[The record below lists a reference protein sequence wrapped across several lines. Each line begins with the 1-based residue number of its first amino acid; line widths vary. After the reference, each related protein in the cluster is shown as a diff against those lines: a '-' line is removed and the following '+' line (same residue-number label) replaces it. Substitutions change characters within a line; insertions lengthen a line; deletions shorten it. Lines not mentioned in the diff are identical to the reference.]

1 MPTPINIW
9 ESFSMRIIPIFK
21 ELLKIMKLNVFVNF
35 TILCLSMLIVA
46 CTTVEDNSSDV
57 SASAVVEESSKYS
70 VIASTPM
77 IGEFVKQV
85 AKDSVDVDILM
96 PYQVNPHNF
105 EATAKDVIKLNNA
118 DLVFYVGI
126 KYESAGLLKLLENAS
141 KSEAALVE
149 IGSKVDPIEFK
160 EDDHEGH
167 EGHGHEGHG
176 HGLYDPHFW
185 FDPTK
190 VELAVEE
197 IASQLS
203 NLDPN
208 NKDAYQSSSASY
220 ISELKSLDQE
230 VNDLIQSVPSDNR
243 KMITT
248 HEALGYLEARYGIEI
263 VGTVIPS
270 FSTEEGVAPKDLT
283 EVIEKIQE
291 HDMKIMFLESE
302 SPSKGAEVVAQET
315 GVRLVSGL
323 WVETLRSADESYADF
338 LRSNV
343 KIIVDNLKQ

>member
-1 MPTPINIW
+1 
-9 ESFSMRIIPIFK
+9 
-21 ELLKIMKLNVFVNF
+21 MKLKYFLNF
-35 TILCLSMLIVA
+35 TILCISMLIVA
-46 CTTVEDNSSDV
+46 CTTADDS
-57 SASAVVEESSKYS
+57 SASDSNQVTVEESSKYS

-85 AKDSVDVDILM
+85 AKDSVDVHILM

-118 DLVFYVGI
+118 DLVFFVGI

-160 EDDHEGH
+160 EEDDHDDHGGH
-167 EGHGHEGHG
+167 EGHEGHG

-190 VELAVEE
+190 VELAVKE
-197 IASQLS
+197 IAAQLI
-203 NLDPN
+203 NLDPDN
-208 NKDAYQSSSASY
+208 QNAYQSSSDAY
-220 ISELKSLDQE
+220 ISELRALDQE
-230 VNDLIQSVPSDNR
+230 LNDLIQSVPSDNR

-283 EVIEKIQE
+283 GVIEKIKE

-343 KIIVDNLKQ
+343 NIIVDNLKQ

>member
-1 MPTPINIW
+1 
-9 ESFSMRIIPIFK
+9 
-21 ELLKIMKLNVFVNF
+21 MKLKYFLNF
-35 TILCLSMLIVA
+35 TILCISMFIVA
-46 CTTVEDNSSDV
+46 CTTVEDTSTSAATETSS
-57 SASAVVEESSKYS
+57 VEPSKYS

-85 AKDSVDVDILM
+85 ANDSVSVDVLM

-118 DLVFYVGI
+118 DLVFFVGI

-149 IGSKVDPIEFK
+149 IGSKVEPIEFK
-160 EDDHEGH
+160 EEDDHDDHGGH
-167 EGHGHEGHG
+167 EGHEGHG

-190 VELAVEE
+190 VELAVQE
-197 IASQLS
+197 IASQLIA
-203 NLDPN
+203 LDPD
-208 NKDAYQSSSASY
+208 NKDSYQSSSDSY
-220 ISELKSLDQE
+220 IAELRSLDQE
-230 VNDLIQSVPSDNR
+230 INDLIQSVPADNR

-283 EVIEKIQE
+283 GVIEKIKE

-323 WVETLRSADESYADF
+323 WVETLRSADESYSDF

-343 KIIVDNLKQ
+343 NIIVENLKQ

>member
-1 MPTPINIW
+1 
-9 ESFSMRIIPIFK
+9 
-21 ELLKIMKLNVFVNF
+21 MKLKYFLNF
-35 TILCLSMLIVA
+35 TILCISMFIVA
-46 CTTVEDNSSDV
+46 CSTVDETSTSAATDTSTVE
-57 SASAVVEESSKYS
+57 ASKYS

-85 AKDSVDVDILM
+85 AKDFVNVDILM

-118 DLVFYVGI
+118 DLVFFVGI

-149 IGSKVDPIEFK
+149 IGSKVEPIEFK
-160 EDDHEGH
+160 EEDGHDDHGGH
-167 EGHGHEGHG
+167 EGHEGHG

-190 VELAVEE
+190 VELAVQE
-197 IASQLS
+197 IAAQLIT
-203 NLDPN
+203 LDPE
-208 NKDAYQSSSASY
+208 NKDSYQSSSDSY
-220 ISELKSLDQE
+220 ISELRSLDQE
-230 VNDLIQSVPSDNR
+230 LNDLIQSVPSDNR

-270 FSTEEGVAPKDLT
+270 VTTEEGVSPKDLT
-283 EVIEKIQE
+283 GVIEKIKE

-302 SPSKGAEVVAQET
+302 SPSKGAEIVAQET

-323 WVETLRSADESYADF
+323 WVETLRSADESYSDF

-343 KIIVDNLKQ
+343 NIIVENLKQ

>member
-1 MPTPINIW
+1 
-9 ESFSMRIIPIFK
+9 
-21 ELLKIMKLNVFVNF
+21 MKLKYFLNF
-35 TILCLSMLIVA
+35 TILCVSMFIVA
-46 CTTVEDNSSDV
+46 CTTVEETST
-57 SASAVVEESSKYS
+57 SAATDTSPVEPSKYS

-85 AKDSVDVDILM
+85 ANDSVNVDVLM

-118 DLVFYVGI
+118 DLVFFVGI

-149 IGSKVDPIEFK
+149 IGSKVEPIEFK
-160 EDDHEGH
+160 EEDGHDDHGGH
-167 EGHGHEGHG
+167 EGHEGHG

-190 VELAVEE
+190 VELAVQE
-197 IASQLS
+197 IASQLIT
-203 NLDPN
+203 LDPD
-208 NKDAYQSSSASY
+208 NKDSYQSSSDSY
-220 ISELKSLDQE
+220 IAELRSLDQE
-230 VNDLIQSVPSDNR
+230 INDLIQSVPADNR

-283 EVIEKIQE
+283 GVIEKIKE

-323 WVETLRSADESYADF
+323 WVETLRSADESYSDF

-343 KIIVDNLKQ
+343 NIIVENLKQ

>member
-1 MPTPINIW
+1 
-9 ESFSMRIIPIFK
+9 MRMIPIFK
-21 ELLKIMKLNVFVNF
+21 ELLKIMKLNVFINF
-35 TILCLSMLIVA
+35 TILCLSMFIVA
-46 CTTVEDNSSDV
+46 CTTVDDTSSDV

-141 KSEAALVE
+141 KSEAVLVE

-220 ISELKSLDQE
+220 ISELRSLDQE

-248 HEALGYLEARYGIEI
+248 HESLGYLESRYGIE
-263 VGTVIPS
+263 VLATVIPS
-270 FSTEEGVAPKDLT
+270 TTTEEGVAPKDLT
-283 EVIEKIQE
+283 GVIEKIQE

-323 WVETLRSADESYADF
+323 WVETLKSADESYADF

>member
-1 MPTPINIW
+1 
-9 ESFSMRIIPIFK
+9 
-21 ELLKIMKLNVFVNF
+21 MKLKYFLNF
-35 TILCLSMLIVA
+35 TILCISMFIVA
-46 CTTVEDNSSDV
+46 CTTVEDTSTSAATETSS
-57 SASAVVEESSKYS
+57 VEPSKYS

-85 AKDSVDVDILM
+85 ANDSVNVDVLM

-118 DLVFYVGI
+118 DLVFFVGI

-149 IGSKVDPIEFK
+149 IGSKVEPIEFK
-160 EDDHEGH
+160 EEDDHGGHGGH
-167 EGHGHEGHG
+167 EGHEGHG

-190 VELAVEE
+190 VELAVQE
-197 IASQLS
+197 IASQLIA
-203 NLDPN
+203 LDPD
-208 NKDAYQSSSASY
+208 NKDSYQSSSDSY
-220 ISELKSLDQE
+220 IAELRSLDQE
-230 VNDLIQSVPSDNR
+230 INDLIQSVPADNR

-283 EVIEKIQE
+283 GVIEKIKE

-323 WVETLRSADESYADF
+323 WVETLRSADESYSDF

-343 KIIVDNLKQ
+343 NIIVENLKQ

>member
-1 MPTPINIW
+1 
-9 ESFSMRIIPIFK
+9 
-21 ELLKIMKLNVFVNF
+21 MKLKYFLNF
-35 TILCLSMLIVA
+35 TILCISMFIVA
-46 CTTVEDNSSDV
+46 CTTVEDTSTSAATETSS
-57 SASAVVEESSKYS
+57 VEPSKYS

-85 AKDSVDVDILM
+85 AKDSVNVDILM

-118 DLVFYVGI
+118 DLVFFVGI

-149 IGSKVDPIEFK
+149 IGSKVEPIEFK
-160 EDDHEGH
+160 EEDDHDDHGGH
-167 EGHGHEGHG
+167 EGHEGHG

-190 VELAVEE
+190 VELAVQE
-197 IASQLS
+197 IASQLIA
-203 NLDPN
+203 LDPD
-208 NKDAYQSSSASY
+208 NKDSYQSSSDSY
-220 ISELKSLDQE
+220 IAELRSLDQE
-230 VNDLIQSVPSDNR
+230 INDLIQSVPADNR

-283 EVIEKIQE
+283 GVIEKIKE

-323 WVETLRSADESYADF
+323 WVETLRSADESYSDF

-343 KIIVDNLKQ
+343 NIIVENLKQ